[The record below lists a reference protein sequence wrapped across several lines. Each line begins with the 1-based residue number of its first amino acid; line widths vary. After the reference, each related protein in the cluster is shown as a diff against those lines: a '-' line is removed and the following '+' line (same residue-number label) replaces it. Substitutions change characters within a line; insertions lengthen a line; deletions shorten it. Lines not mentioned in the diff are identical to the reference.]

1 MGNQWSSW
9 RGFVPFATAGWL
21 KRSIQTMLW
30 YMFLR
35 RRSPDEI
42 GHNPLAAMA
51 YIGIYGLLG
60 LEIFTG
66 FALNSMSWGG
76 WWNVV
81 FGWIFLLLPANDVRF
96 AHHMIMWL
104 LLGFLVHHIYSSVL
118 MDTEERS
125 GLLSS
130 IVTGYKSIRATR
142 ENDGGRD
149 RNILLGDD
157 GAGVWLIHR
166 LLAGYRFEPE
176 IEILDG
182 GTLGL
187 GLVTYLSDTDRLL
200 IVDAATTGTAAGL
213 GRRLAR
219 TRRPGDPAAPRSPRT
234 KPPFAI
240 CSPR

>member
-1 MGNQWSSW
+1 MVVVA
-9 RGFVPFATAGWL
+9 RIRPFATAGWL

-130 IVTGYKSIRATR
+130 IVTGYKSIR
-142 ENDGGRD
+142 RD
-149 RNILLGDD
+149 
-157 GAGVWLIHR
+157 
-166 LLAGYRFEPE
+166 P
-176 IEILDG
+176 
-182 GTLGL
+182 
-187 GLVTYLSDTDRLL
+187 
-200 IVDAATTGTAAGL
+200 
-213 GRRLAR
+213 
-219 TRRPGDPAAPRSPRT
+219 
-234 KPPFAI
+234 
-240 CSPR
+240 

>member
-1 MGNQWSSW
+1 MTAPRSRQLIYVWQLPVRLTHWIVALAILVLTITGIYIGNPYLRGGNFLMLDMRMTHLVSAIVLLCAVVWRVAWLFMGNQWSSW

-130 IVTGYKSIRATR
+130 IVTGYKSIR
-142 ENDGGRD
+142 RD
-149 RNILLGDD
+149 
-157 GAGVWLIHR
+157 
-166 LLAGYRFEPE
+166 P
-176 IEILDG
+176 
-182 GTLGL
+182 
-187 GLVTYLSDTDRLL
+187 
-200 IVDAATTGTAAGL
+200 
-213 GRRLAR
+213 
-219 TRRPGDPAAPRSPRT
+219 
-234 KPPFAI
+234 
-240 CSPR
+240 